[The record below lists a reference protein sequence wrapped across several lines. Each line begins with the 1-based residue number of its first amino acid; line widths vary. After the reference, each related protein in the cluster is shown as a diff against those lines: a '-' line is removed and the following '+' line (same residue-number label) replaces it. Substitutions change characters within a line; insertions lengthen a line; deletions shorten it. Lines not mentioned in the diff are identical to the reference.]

1 MNELLAANAYFQFDS
16 TREEK
21 KFDRRKT
28 AYRGN
33 NTQFIKLVHIIIIY
47 N

>member
-21 KFDRRKT
+21 DLTEGKQLT
-28 AYRGN
+28 EEIIHN
-33 NTQFIKLVHIIIIY
+33 LLSLFI
-47 N
+47 